1 MLLLLVMCLFSRD
14 YIKMLNHTINDKCTK
29 KEDLFV
35 IQAFRSVLPEIYLV
49 AAVVFVA
56 VALAAAAAEPAE
68 LVVVGKSL

>member
-1 MLLLLVMCLFSRD
+1 MI
-14 YIKMLNHTINDKCTK
+14 Y
-29 KEDLFV
+29 
-35 IQAFRSVLPEIYLV
+35 AFRSVIPEIYLV

>member
-14 YIKMLNHTINDKCTK
+14 YIKMLNHTINNICTK

-35 IQAFRSVLPEIYLV
+35 IHAFRSVLPEIYLV